1 MAIFKKKFNLLD
13 HYAFPGFRPVQH
25 ILGVFGDPLARVITY
40 VRTRK
45 KPVCSKCG
53 ALQNGWYDRTV
64 RRVRDLPCADT
75 RIYLELEIRRVDCKK
90 CGTLGVEHLDF
101 IATNPHYTKRFALL
115 VGKRCNSETIK
126 DVANDLHLDWH
137 AVKDMDMQYMR
148 AQIALAGMPQPK
160 WVGLDEISVKKK
172 PKLIYRIVASD
183 LGRRRAIWF
192 GGQDRTRES
201 MAEFYDWLGS
211 KKSARIELIVMDMWE
226 PFYTVAKKKAAQA
239 GILFD
244 KFHIVSHLQD
254 ALNTVRIS
262 EYKRLTGTGRK
273 FIKGQKYTLLSNREN
288 LTMGGKR
295 SLKTLLDANKRI
307 NIAYVLK
314 ESFDQLWSYKTPAG
328 ARRFFEHW
336 RARLKW
342 QRLKPYE
349 SFARLVDKHWDG
361 IVTYCK
367 LDSRIPLGF
376 VEGFNNKIRTIQRR
390 AYGIKDEQYLRLK
403 ILSCM
408 LPLLKTVKFNT

>member
-1 MAIFKKKFNLLD
+1 MGIFKKKFNLLD
-13 HYAFPGFRPVQH
+13 HYVFPGFRPAQQ

-40 VRTRK
+40 ARTHK
-45 KPVCSKCG
+45 KSVCSKCG
-53 ALQNGWYDRTV
+53 ALQNGWYDRTI

-90 CGTLGVEHLDF
+90 CGTLGGERLNFLAD
-101 IATNPHYTKRFALL
+101 NPHYTKRFAML
-115 VGKRCNSETIK
+115 VGKRCNSETIS

-137 AVKDMDMQYMR
+137 AVKDMDKQYMR
-148 AQIALAGMPQPK
+148 GQIELAGMPGPK
-160 WVGLDEISVKKK
+160 WVGLDEISIKKK
-172 PKLIYRIVASD
+172 PKLVYRIVATD

-192 GGQDRTRES
+192 GGHDRSMES
-201 MAEFYDWLGS
+201 MVEFYDWLGC
-211 KKSARIELIVMDMWE
+211 KKSARIELMVMDMWE
-226 PFYTVAKKKAAQA
+226 PFHTVAKEKAPRA

-244 KFHIVSHLQD
+244 KFHIVTHLQD

-262 EYKRLTGTGRK
+262 EYKRLAGDGRK

-288 LTMGGKR
+288 LSTSGKR
-295 SLKTLLDANKRI
+295 SLKMLLDANKRL

-328 ARRFFEHW
+328 ARKFFEHW

-361 IVTYCK
+361 IVTYCN
-367 LDSRIPLGF
+367 LDGRIPLGF

-390 AYGIKDEQYLRLK
+390 AYGIKDEEYLRLK

-408 LPLLKTVKFNT
+408 LPLLKTVKLNT